1 MGIWGREMMEAIV
14 VAIAKSFELLAPR
27 THDANELSDQIA
39 LMYPDA
45 DVAEIRRAAIYAMT
59 SPTIEPEAVTKIY
72 DVAMRLRAS

>member
-1 MGIWGREMMEAIV
+1 MEAIV

-27 THDANELSDQIA
+27 TRDAQELSDQIA
-39 LMYPDA
+39 LVYPDA

-59 SPTIEPEAVTKIY
+59 SPTIDPEVATKIY